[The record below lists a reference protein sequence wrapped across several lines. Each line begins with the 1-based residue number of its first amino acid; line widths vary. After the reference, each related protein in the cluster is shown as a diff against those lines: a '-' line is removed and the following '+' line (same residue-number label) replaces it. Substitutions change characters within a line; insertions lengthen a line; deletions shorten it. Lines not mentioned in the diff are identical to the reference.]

1 MEDQIKSEHT
11 GDAVAPDSEEG
22 RSKQRNVTGSR
33 KQALIRKSPN
43 EATLLV
49 QTSNLIVRGEVGE
62 VKHLSSRI

>member
-1 MEDQIKSEHT
+1 MAI
-11 GDAVAPDSEEG
+11 DSEEG
-22 RSKQRNVTGSR
+22 RSEQRNVTGSR

>member
-1 MEDQIKSEHT
+1 ME
-11 GDAVAPDSEEG
+11 DAVASDSDEG
-22 RSKQRNVTGSR
+22 RSKQRNSSGSR